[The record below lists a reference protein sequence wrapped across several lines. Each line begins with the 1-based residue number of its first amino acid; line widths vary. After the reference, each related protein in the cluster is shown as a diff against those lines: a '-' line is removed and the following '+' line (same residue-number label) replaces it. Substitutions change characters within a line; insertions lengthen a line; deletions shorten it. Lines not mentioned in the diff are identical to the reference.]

1 MPCPV
6 SLTVSL
12 IFTRPRSGNA
22 RSGIRIKG
30 DMASLHR
37 HHAAVGHEVSRVD
50 CEIEDR
56 IVDISWIGQRVT
68 RVRRALHDG
77 VYPDVLRLACT

>member
-37 HHAAVGHEVSRVD
+37 HHAAVD